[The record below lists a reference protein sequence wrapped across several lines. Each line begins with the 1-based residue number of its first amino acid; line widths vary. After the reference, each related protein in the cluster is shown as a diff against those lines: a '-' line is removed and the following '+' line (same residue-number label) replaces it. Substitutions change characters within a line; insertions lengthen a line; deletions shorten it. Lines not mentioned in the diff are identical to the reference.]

1 MIYVVI
7 GTKAQLIKM
16 APIMVELQK
25 RGIRYNFIFTG
36 QHLETVHKLR
46 ENFGIDHPSHTLYH
60 GKDVTSLLQ
69 VVPWIL
75 TTLYMV
81 LVNKRTLF
89 EGRGGND
96 IVLVHGDTF
105 STVLGAIIGRLFH
118 KKVGHVES
126 GLRSYHIFH
135 PFPEELN
142 RLLTFTLSTVY
153 FCESDEAVGNLRR
166 FKGDKINTR
175 YNTMYDA
182 LTLALDRSRDVS
194 VDIPDEPYCIVSI
207 HRFENIFLKPRLR
220 QIIADVNDISKKI
233 KTIFILHKPTKER
246 LQNNGYMKDFSERV
260 ELRER
265 YDFLQFQ
272 KILASCEF
280 MVTDGGGN
288 QEECKFLGK
297 PCLLMRKTTER
308 PADLGKNI
316 VLSSYDKKKIDDFVD
331 NYHRYESE
339 PLHVDSPSK
348 KIVDYLVANHY
359 TSH

>member
-1 MIYVVI
+1 
-7 GTKAQLIKM
+7 
-16 APIMVELQK
+16 
-25 RGIRYNFIFTG
+25 
-36 QHLETVHKLR
+36 
-46 ENFGIDHPSHTLYH
+46 
-60 GKDVTSLLQ
+60 
-69 VVPWIL
+69 
-75 TTLYMV
+75 
-81 LVNKRTLF
+81 
-89 EGRGGND
+89 
-96 IVLVHGDTF
+96 
-105 STVLGAIIGRLFH
+105 
-118 KKVGHVES
+118 
-126 GLRSYHIFH
+126 
-135 PFPEELN
+135 
-142 RLLTFTLSTVY
+142 
-153 FCESDEAVGNLRR
+153 
-166 FKGDKINTR
+166 
-175 YNTMYDA
+175 MYDA

-246 LQNNGYMKDFSERV
+246 LQKNGYMKDFSERV